1 MSKPGIKT
9 TEFWVTVMVQV
20 VGVVAALGLVP
31 PEQSDV
37 LVKAVTQVGGIVAML
52 ASAFAYNKS
61 RGQVKA
67 SENYAK
73 GQQRPFTAA
82 E

>member
-9 TEFWVTVMVQV
+9 TEFWVTVTVQA
-20 VGVVAALGLVP
+20 VGVVAALGLVT

-52 ASAFAYNKS
+52 VAAFAYNQGRS
-61 RGQVKA
+61 QVKA
-67 SENYAK
+67 SENFAK